1 MALDDR
7 RYTLSGFSAEIDR
20 KPLHFVEPIP
30 PARICSACGH
40 VGDTT
45 GILPCA
51 HFMCKACYYQCAVP
65 GGHICPLDDE
75 RCRED
80 DVDWKD
86 FPAENIMKRQLGGEC
101 AAQAIKCAG
110 RTQRSPVSALFTRS
124 RRTRSCVK
132 LGSRN
137 LEPANSHRLQLRYA
151 ASTDARKIS
160 ATAPQ
165 LRCSVKCW
173 NEANGCSTV
182 LPLGKLTQHFRF
194 DCKHHV
200 SDCPKCSA
208 RVLSSDVCAHL
219 RSHCRTLL
227 FSVSRE
233 SQTKEVFPG
242 GADCLEAFVREVR
255 SAVKSVCES
264 QVTAFRSML
273 DDRVGEMRV
282 GLEQLFEEN
291 SSQTD
296 RLNALS
302 HDINALR
309 ETFNDGLQE
318 ASNQSVSNKADL
330 VRLSKPETQNI
341 EEVSHEITALLR
353 CMGKS
358 ARTKEWIL
366 NGYAELIRTASR
378 QAKVECWSERVYLCG
393 LWISPG
399 VVLDKEDGYVVLH
412 FRLCLEE
419 IAISKCHNWP
429 FEQKIKLSIIDACAG
444 AERHLSVQPVW
455 YRGTQHTDTVDAA
468 GRAESRFYNAD
479 LHDAGFVRNDQ
490 LLLRLEV
497 LA

>member
-86 FPAENIMKRQLGGEC
+86 FPAENIMKRQ
-101 AAQAIKCAG
+101 
-110 RTQRSPVSALFTRS
+110 
-124 RRTRSCVK
+124 
-132 LGSRN
+132 
-137 LEPANSHRLQLRYA
+137 
-151 ASTDARKIS
+151 
-160 ATAPQ
+160 
-165 LRCSVKCW
+165 VKCW

>member
-7 RYTLSGFSAEIDR
+7 HYTLSGFSAEIDR

-30 PARICSACGH
+30 PARICSACGN

-51 HFMCKACYYQCAVP
+51 HFMCKACYHQCAVP

-86 FPAENIMKRQLGGEC
+86 FPAENIMKRQ
-101 AAQAIKCAG
+101 
-110 RTQRSPVSALFTRS
+110 
-124 RRTRSCVK
+124 
-132 LGSRN
+132 
-137 LEPANSHRLQLRYA
+137 
-151 ASTDARKIS
+151 
-160 ATAPQ
+160 
-165 LRCSVKCW
+165 VKCW
-173 NEANGCSTV
+173 NEANGCNTV

-200 SDCPKCSA
+200 SDCPKCLA

-227 FSVSRE
+227 LSVSRE

-330 VRLSKPETQNI
+330 VRLTKPETQNI

-399 VVLDKEDGYVVLH
+399 VVLEKEDGYVVLH